1 MPNPLKLQING
12 DPMTFAY
19 DNLGRLVTITYSNG
33 TTIQINYDTA
43 GNRTSIVT
51 TCPTGTC

>member
-1 MPNPLKLQING
+1 
-12 DPMTFAY
+12 MTFAY

-33 TTIQINYDTA
+33 TTIQFNYDTV
-43 GNRTSIVT
+43 GNRTSLVT